1 MQFKSTLLLVVVVD
15 GGICVG
21 FGSNLGHAIWV
32 LRLLLLFCCW
42 KRITLIF
49 TRHNHTLIH
58 AWSKHNKHKSSVDIF
73 SWWKSQLQPP
83 NSDEKQRDQIVW
95 MELGVVG
102 RCVWCDNR
110 VSSSATRWNTPKC
123 LYIFQFDYANIIWL
137 VMCDEFRL
145 KYHNRI
151 GVFVI
156 SKQRRHF
163 LVVVFIWAMQIRDFG
178 DILFPGIYGWM
189 NNALTLDDFQ
199 WLAAN
204 CNADKQIDILG
215 VWMFFWCGFSLNSHE
230 SRRWTTDFWDFLD
243 IIRLWGT
250 LEDFFCEIRE
260 TLTDFA
266 ELRDFLRL
274 FETFSE
280 PETLPESQ
288 KNRKI
293 LKKYLKTWRHVSNR
307 RVSRSSPE
315 KSSGSSPKSDK
326 VRKIPKSTLHPS
338 VSMNPLNVA
347 TILHCTSTRY
357 QLPTRNTV
365 MDWLCVQ
372 LGGKCRQ
379 LLMIRSNNEHSTGDR
394 WHWQQQT
401 ETTGD
406 AWTLRQVTSQ
416 NDFYAFKHRW

>member
-1 MQFKSTLLLVVVVD
+1 MQFKSTLLLVVVVVVD

-102 RCVWCDNR
+102 LCVWCDNR

-137 VMCDEFRL
+137 VMCDEFQL

-151 GVFVI
+151 GVLVI
-156 SKQRRHF
+156 SKQRRLF

-189 NNALTLDDFQ
+189 NNALTLDDFPMIGCKLQ
-199 WLAAN
+199 
-204 CNADKQIDILG
+204 
-215 VWMFFWCGFSLNSHE
+215 CG
-230 SRRWTTDFWDFLD
+230 
-243 IIRLWGT
+243 
-250 LEDFFCEIRE
+250 
-260 TLTDFA
+260 
-266 ELRDFLRL
+266 
-274 FETFSE
+274 
-280 PETLPESQ
+280 
-288 KNRKI
+288 
-293 LKKYLKTWRHVSNR
+293 
-307 RVSRSSPE
+307 
-315 KSSGSSPKSDK
+315 
-326 VRKIPKSTLHPS
+326 
-338 VSMNPLNVA
+338 
-347 TILHCTSTRY
+347 
-357 QLPTRNTV
+357 
-365 MDWLCVQ
+365 
-372 LGGKCRQ
+372 
-379 LLMIRSNNEHSTGDR
+379 
-394 WHWQQQT
+394 
-401 ETTGD
+401 
-406 AWTLRQVTSQ
+406 
-416 NDFYAFKHRW
+416 

>member
-1 MQFKSTLLLVVVVD
+1 MRISRSIF
-15 GGICVG
+15 
-21 FGSNLGHAIWV
+21 WV
-32 LRLLLLFCCW
+32 FEC
-42 KRITLIF
+42 
-49 TRHNHTLIH
+49 
-58 AWSKHNKHKSSVDIF
+58 
-73 SWWKSQLQPP
+73 
-83 NSDEKQRDQIVW
+83 
-95 MELGVVG
+95 
-102 RCVWCDNR
+102 
-110 VSSSATRWNTPKC
+110 
-123 LYIFQFDYANIIWL
+123 
-137 VMCDEFRL
+137 
-145 KYHNRI
+145 
-151 GVFVI
+151 
-156 SKQRRHF
+156 
-163 LVVVFIWAMQIRDFG
+163 
-178 DILFPGIYGWM
+178 
-189 NNALTLDDFQ
+189 
-199 WLAAN
+199 
-204 CNADKQIDILG
+204 
-215 VWMFFWCGFSLNSHE
+215 FFWCGFSLNSHE

-250 LEDFFCEIRE
+250 LEDFF
-260 TLTDFA
+260 
-266 ELRDFLRL
+266 LRNSRDSHRLCWVERL
-274 FETFSE
+274 FETFFE

-288 KNRKI
+288 KYRKI

-326 VRKIPKSTLHPS
+326 VRKIPKSTLYPS